1 MSFSN
6 TSVGDKPADPYT
18 KANSDDPPLQTKV
31 EGLVDLIVN
40 CKFAMLTTH
49 EATTNHLVSR
59 CMALAATETG
69 GIDLLFHTNT
79 ESGKTND
86 LTNDPQVNV
95 SFTNA
100 SGEWASISGRATI
113 VTDRSFIHKHYSPG
127 LKAWLG
133 DLGDGTHD
141 GSENDPRIG
150 VIRVK
155 ANTAT
160 YSLVAKNIFSRATEV
175 VQGAITGK
183 PASINSLRE
192 ITDAEVQQ
200 WRATQGSAPGSG

>member
-1 MSFSN
+1 MHGFGRNGKLSHLPTYCPS
-6 TSVGDKPADPYT
+6 SYT
-18 KANSDDPPLQTKV
+18 IQES
-31 EGLVDLIVN
+31 
-40 CKFAMLTTH
+40 
-49 EATTNHLVSR
+49 
-59 CMALAATETG
+59 G

-79 ESGKTND
+79 ESGKTDD
-86 LTNDPQVNV
+86 LASDSHVNV

-100 SGEWASISGRATI
+100 SGEWASISGQATI
-113 VTDRSFIHKHYSPG
+113 VTDRSFISKHYSPA

-155 ANTAT
+155 MITTT
-160 YSLVAKNIFSRATEV
+160 YSLVAKNILSRAADV

-183 PASINSLRE
+183 PAQINSLRQ
-192 ITDAEVQQ
+192 ISDAEVKQ
-200 WRATQGSAPGSG
+200 WRATQV

>member
-1 MSFSN
+1 MSQES
-6 TSVGDKPADPYT
+6 
-18 KANSDDPPLQTKV
+18 
-31 EGLVDLIVN
+31 
-40 CKFAMLTTH
+40 
-49 EATTNHLVSR
+49 
-59 CMALAATETG
+59 G
-69 GIDLLFHTNT
+69 GVDLLFHTNT

-95 SFTNA
+95 SFINP
-100 SGEWASISGRATI
+100 SGEWASVSGQATI
-113 VTDRSFIHKHYSPG
+113 VTDRSFVKKHYSPA

-155 ANTAT
+155 ASTAT
-160 YSLVAKNIFSRATEV
+160 YSLVSKNILSRATDV

-183 PASINSLRE
+183 PASVNRLRE
-192 ITDAEVQQ
+192 ISDSDIQQ
-200 WRATQGSAPGSG
+200 WRATQA